1 MKHTFQQNNITY
13 SHFDN
18 SFTDTVI
25 NKLGQG
31 CYWRVDQCELATD
44 IMFKE
49 RSS

>member
-31 CYWRVDQCELATD
+31 CYWRVDRVLNTFEPQKTP
-44 IMFKE
+44 
-49 RSS
+49 